1 MFKHNRFK
9 NRSTYHRLLLYL
21 VWVTLALAS
30 PFKAMHQKSQ
40 VGGGGEIIAHR
51 RVVADTS
58 KVTNLTRQ
66 HNGDVFF
73 SVGEYLTPSTWF
85 FWGQSVGEIYN
96 EENINNNIS
105 YSSNLYLLI
114 HVCSFF
120 FFFFFLFVL
129 LPLYFPFYLQTHVLK
144 RYTIKMR

>member
-30 PFKAMHQKSQ
+30 PFKAMHQKSL

-96 EENINNNIS
+96 EELTITFPIQAICICLFMFVRSFSSSSSFSFYFHFIS
-105 YSSNLYLLI
+105 HSTFKLM
-114 HVCSFF
+114 F
-120 FFFFFLFVL
+120 
-129 LPLYFPFYLQTHVLK
+129 
-144 RYTIKMR
+144 